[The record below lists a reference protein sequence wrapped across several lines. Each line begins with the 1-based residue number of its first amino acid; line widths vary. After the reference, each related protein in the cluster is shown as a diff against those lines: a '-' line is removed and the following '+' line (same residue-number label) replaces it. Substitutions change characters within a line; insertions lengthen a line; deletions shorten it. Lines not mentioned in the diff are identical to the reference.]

1 MGLSRPGVSGAPQLP
16 SLSGL
21 PHPPTGSQPGS
32 MSSYSGSGT
41 SMGDFVGRGSGDSSW
56 AYSQELETQLQRM
69 REENQALEA
78 RLKQEQHTHTNQND
92 GIAQLKT
99 DYQNIIGGMQTKI
112 NELEAKLAADEAKT
126 RS

>member
-1 MGLSRPGVSGAPQLP
+1 
-16 SLSGL
+16 
-21 PHPPTGSQPGS
+21 
-32 MSSYSGSGT
+32 MSSHSGSGT
-41 SMGDFVGRGSGDSSW
+41 SMGDFVGRTSGDSW
-56 AYSQELETQLQRM
+56 AYSRELEAQLQRM

-78 RLKQEQHTHTNQND
+78 RLLRVEQDQQTHANQND

-112 NELEAKLAADEAKT
+112 NELEAKLAAAEAKI